1 MPVGGQPNQ
10 MGEGEEA
17 SPKQKNRVSIVSNAL
32 RVAVIAGDGI
42 GQEVTEQAVAV
53 LQKSLEDSGCTLE
66 LADFDLGASRY
77 LADGHILD
85 EDDLEELAK
94 YDSILLGAVGDPR
107 VTPGVLE
114 RGLLLKLRF
123 AFDQY
128 VNLRPSKHYPGVASP
143 LANPEGIDFVVV
155 REGTEGLYVGNGG
168 AVRVGTKQEIAT
180 EVSVNTAFAV
190 ERVLRYAFNLA
201 QSREAKHLT
210 LVHKMNVL
218 VHAGS
223 MWKRIA
229 DAISLEYPEVT
240 VDYQHIDAVT
250 IHLLTRPQ
258 SFDVIATD
266 NLFGDIIT
274 DEAGAITGGIGLA
287 ASGNINPEGV
297 FPSMFEPVHGSAP
310 DIAGQGIADPIAAI
324 GSVVLLLQN
333 AGLED
338 QANAVQ
344 RAIDKDMVWRAQNPE
359 EAKARGTRAIGDAI
373 LAELN

>member
-1 MPVGGQPNQ
+1 MKNQ
-10 MGEGEEA
+10 
-17 SPKQKNRVSIVSNAL
+17 NRVLTVSNPL

-53 LQKSLEDSGCTLE
+53 LTKALEDSGRALE
-66 LADFDLGASRY
+66 LSDFDLGANRY
-77 LADGHILD
+77 LSDGHILD
-85 EDDLEELAK
+85 EGDLEELAK

-114 RGLLLKLRF
+114 RGLLLRLRF
-123 AFDQY
+123 EFDQY

-143 LANPEGIDFVVV
+143 LADPEGIDFVVV

-229 DAISLEYPEVT
+229 DEVALEYPGVA

-287 ASGNINPEGV
+287 ASGNINPEGA

-333 AGLED
+333 AGMEE
-338 QANAVQ
+338 QADAVQ
-344 RAIDKDMVWRAQNPE
+344 RAIDKDMEWRAQNPE
-359 EAKARGTRAIGDAI
+359 EAKARGTKAVADAI

>member
-1 MPVGGQPNQ
+1 MTNAG
-10 MGEGEEA
+10 
-17 SPKQKNRVSIVSNAL
+17 SAL

-42 GQEVTEQAVAV
+42 GQEVTTEAVRVLRAV
-53 LQKSLEDSGCTLE
+53 LAANDKTVEIG
-66 LADFDLGASRY
+66 DFDLGADRY
-77 LADGHILD
+77 LRDGHILD
-85 EDDLEELAK
+85 EDDLNALAE
-94 YDSILLGAVGDPR
+94 YDAILLGAVGDPR

-114 RGLLLKLRF
+114 RGLLLRLRF

-143 LANPEGIDFVVV
+143 LKDPEGIDFVVV

-168 AVRVGTKQEIAT
+168 AMRVGTPQEIAT
-180 EVSVNTAFAV
+180 EVSVNTAFAARRLL
-190 ERVLRYAFNLA
+190 EYAFALA
-201 QSREAKHLT
+201 DSRPAKHLT

-223 MWKRIA
+223 MWKRICDEVGQA
-229 DAISLEYPEVT
+229 YPDVQ
-240 VDYQHIDAVT
+240 VDYQHIDAIT

-287 ASGNINPEGV
+287 ASGNINPDGT

-310 DIAGQGIADPIAAI
+310 DIAGQGVADPIAAI
-324 GSVVLLLQN
+324 GSVVLLLNN
-333 AGLED
+333 AGLTAEANQV
-338 QANAVQ
+338 QA
-344 RAIDKDMVWRAQNPE
+344 AIDADMVWRAEHPS
-359 EAKARGTRAIGDAI
+359 EAKDRSTREVGDAV
-373 LAELN
+373 LAHLS

>member
-1 MPVGGQPNQ
+1 MSSV
-10 MGEGEEA
+10 
-17 SPKQKNRVSIVSNAL
+17 VSEPL

-42 GQEVTEQAVAV
+42 GQEVTAQAVAV
-53 LQKSLEDSGCTLE
+53 LKKALLGSGRELE
-66 LADFDLGASRY
+66 LSDFDLGANRY

-85 EDDLEELAK
+85 EDDLAELSK

-107 VTPGVLE
+107 VRPGVLE
-114 RGLLLKLRF
+114 RGLLLRLRF
-123 AFDQY
+123 AFDHY
-128 VNLRPSKHYPGVASP
+128 VNLRPSKHYAGVASP
-143 LANPEGIDFVVV
+143 LLEPEGIDFVVV

-168 AVRVGTKQEIAT
+168 AVRVGTDHEIAT
-180 EVSVNTAFAV
+180 EVSVNTAFGV
-190 ERVLRYAFNLA
+190 ERLLRYAFDLA

-223 MWKRIA
+223 LWKRLA
-229 DAISLEYPEVT
+229 DQIGAEYPEVA
-240 VDYQHIDAVT
+240 VEYQHIDAVT

-258 SFDVIATD
+258 TFDVIATD

-310 DIAGQGIADPIAAI
+310 DIAGKGIADPIAAI
-324 GSVVLLLQN
+324 ASVVLLLEN
-333 AGLED
+333 AGLSE
-338 QANAVQ
+338 AAATVQ
-344 RAIDKDMVWRAQNPE
+344 NAIDTDMAWRAAHPA
-359 EAKARGTRAIGDAI
+359 EAATRGTKAVGEAV
-373 LAELN
+373 LAEIR

>member
-1 MPVGGQPNQ
+1 M
-10 MGEGEEA
+10 
-17 SPKQKNRVSIVSNAL
+17 SKDRSAL

-42 GQEVTEQAVAV
+42 GQEVTAEAVRV
-53 LQKSLEDSGCTLE
+53 LQAALVDSDRTLV
-66 LADFDLGASRY
+66 LADFDLGANRY

-85 EDDLEELAK
+85 EDDLTQLAEF
-94 YDSILLGAVGDPR
+94 DSILLGAVGDPR

-123 AFDQY
+123 AFDHY

-143 LANPEGIDFVVV
+143 LRDPEGIDFVVV

-168 AVRVGTKQEIAT
+168 AVRVGTPQEIAT
-180 EVSVNTAFAV
+180 EVSVNTAFAA
-190 ERVLRYAFNLA
+190 ERLLRYAFALA
-201 QSREAKHLT
+201 DSRPAKHLT

-223 MWKRIA
+223 LWKRQA
-229 DAISLEYPEVT
+229 DAIALEFPQVS
-240 VDYQHIDAVT
+240 VDYQHIDAIT
-250 IHLLTRPQ
+250 IHLLNKPQ

-287 ASGNINPEGV
+287 ASGNINPDGT

-324 GSVVLLLQN
+324 ASVVLLLEN
-333 AGLED
+333 AGL
-338 QANAVQ
+338 QAQADRVQ
-344 RAIDKDMVWRAQNPE
+344 RAIDADMAWRAEHPDLARE
-359 EAKARGTRAIGDAI
+359 RGTKDVGAAV
-373 LAELN
+373 LAKLS